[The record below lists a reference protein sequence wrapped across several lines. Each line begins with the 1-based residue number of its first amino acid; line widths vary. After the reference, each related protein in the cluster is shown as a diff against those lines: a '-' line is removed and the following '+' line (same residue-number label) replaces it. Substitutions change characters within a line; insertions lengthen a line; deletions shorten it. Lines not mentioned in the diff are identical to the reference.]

1 MLLRSIPYFFRRALK
16 NIDSNRF
23 VYLLGLGTTAACLL
37 IMGAFLLIFVNINT
51 WFQGWGHT
59 LSLNVYLKDGISH
72 YQKDKVYASIQALPG
87 AKIMRFISKEE
98 ALTDLKRALGDQSK
112 FLDHLS
118 QNPLPASYEVIFE
131 GDGDQ
136 ELTPGRITE
145 ELENVDGIEEV
156 QCSAEWRNKIDGVMR
171 VAQFIGFTIG
181 GLLCLCIVFI
191 ATNTIKLTLY
201 ARRDEIEI
209 LKLVGA
215 TDRFVKIPF
224 LLEGAIQGLLGGLLS
239 VGLLFGGYLF
249 LSSKRFEI
257 LGLAPLEFGFIPA
270 GYVVALLLIGL
281 GMSAI
286 GSLVAV
292 GRFFEI

>member
-1 MLLRSIPYFFRRALK
+1 MLLRSISYFFHRALK
-16 NIDSNRF
+16 NINSNRF

-37 IMGAFLLIFVNINT
+37 IMGAFLLIFVNIHT

-59 LSLNVYLKDGISH
+59 LSLNVYLEDGISH

-87 AKIMRFISKEE
+87 AKTMRFISKEE

-112 FLDHLS
+112 FLDHLAH
-118 QNPLPASYEVIFE
+118 NPLPASYEVIFE
-131 GDGDQ
+131 GDGGPD
-136 ELTPGRITE
+136 LTPERITKK
-145 ELENVDGIEEV
+145 LEKADGVEEV
-156 QCSAEWRNKIDGVMR
+156 QCSAEWRNKVEGMLS
-171 VAQFIGFTIG
+171 VAQFIGLTIG

-201 ARRDEIEI
+201 TRRDEIEI

-215 TDRFVKIPF
+215 TDRFVKLPF
-224 LLEGAIQGLLGGLLS
+224 LIEGAIQGLLGGILS

-249 LSSKRFEI
+249 LSSKKIEI
-257 LGLAPLEFGFIPA
+257 LGLAPLEFVFIPA
-270 GYVVALLLIGL
+270 AYVVALVLIGL

-292 GRFFEI
+292 GRFFDI